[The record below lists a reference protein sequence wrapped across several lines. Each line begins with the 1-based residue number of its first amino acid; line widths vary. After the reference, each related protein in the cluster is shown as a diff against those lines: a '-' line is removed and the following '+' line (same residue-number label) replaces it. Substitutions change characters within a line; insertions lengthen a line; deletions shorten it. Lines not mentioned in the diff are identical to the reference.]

1 MTNKNY
7 NKLLLKLASANN
19 NYKQLLNQA
28 EEEFKKRYGD
38 YPSDIDFDS
47 WIDNYHVGNGYMSA
61 EEIDEEMKLYKTNM
75 GE

>member
-28 EEEFKKRYGD
+28 EEEFKKRYGN